1 MNYTAIG
8 FTILFAALYY
18 SAGEIEARSGA
29 PNHGVL
35 WAALSIVVSLIV
47 LAGIGGGI
55 VALIVCQALLLI
67 GIAVVRVILD

>member
-18 SAGEIEARSGA
+18 SAGEIEGA

-35 WAALSIVVSLIV
+35 WAALSIVVSLII